1 MQFARWRVINGT
13 LQSQSPE
20 FVIMSSS
27 LLTSNWIK
35 WADVIYADDTDTQSD
50 YFLASHVTDTSAK
63 RYFYWFK
70 GTDNSIKAANTG
82 APGNTIIN
90 AVDYAVFNKVP
101 YIIYNHVN
109 SFNYA
114 VTGSDAVRMY
124 DLSSG
129 SFDNQIIVCPDKILS
144 LIHI

>member
-1 MQFARWRVINGT
+1 MPMPFQKDSKVQFARWRVINGT

-63 RYFYWFK
+63 RY
-70 GTDNSIKAANTG
+70 STG
-82 APGNTIIN
+82 LKEQTI
-90 AVDYAVFNKVP
+90 A
-101 YIIYNHVN
+101 
-109 SFNYA
+109 
-114 VTGSDAVRMY
+114 
-124 DLSSG
+124 
-129 SFDNQIIVCPDKILS
+129 
-144 LIHI
+144 